1 MVTSAGDSQ
10 LQDQAFS
17 ERRLGLMILEN
28 KNGAALAAGIPHL
41 QAALEIWRKLA
52 WATRIAELQIDLG
65 NLHRKAG
72 NHAESAK
79 EFSQAMTVFAG
90 ANDERAIDAAVLA
103 GNAFLDLNQQ
113 VEALAVL
120 GRAAEL
126 ADERNDHLRIA
137 AVQIDLG
144 RAQVAAGNAPA
155 ALAAAERAMKIFGSF
170 KRKGEVARCHE
181 LYANA
186 HTVAGNSV
194 EAVHHFE
201 LAAQIQTELARP
213 VEAGEVLGRLADWHR
228 DHSDLPAAE
237 AVLDRALAMYTQT
250 GKNGLVAHTLR
261 RLGTIHAKRG
271 EPDKAGARY
280 ARSLELCRSLNDHE
294 GTSRTLYLLGAADIR
309 AGRVDEGLVKLNESI
324 AAAEQANQPGLVE
337 PALAAIAR
345 VHRSRGEHDA
355 ALAVMQRWVEVLK
368 KQGDRAD
375 ALQVLG
381 SIAEIY
387 QDKGAWEEAEAHLQ
401 RLVRVTAT
409 PVDRDLHARALR
421 QLGTAE
427 ARRGAWGEARAHLT
441 EALETMSEASSET
454 RAALS
459 AQVGHVCLQQAD
471 AMMRRGEHRKV
482 GSGGHPDYLLVS
494 VDHLQIAERL
504 LRESGDEQALA
515 KVLVD
520 LGNAKA
526 LLGRTEEAKNAFEQA
541 ADACEKQGDVRAT
554 TIIRRATQK
563 L

>member
-1 MVTSAGDSQ
+1 MATSAGDSQ

-41 QAALEIWRKLA
+41 QAALDIWRKLA

-79 EFSQAMTVFAG
+79 EFSQAMTAFAG

-194 EAVHHFE
+194 GWPIGIAITVICQPPRPSSIAPWRCTLRLEKMAWWHTPCGVWAPSTRS
-201 LAAQIQTELARP
+201 AASPTRQPHAM
-213 VEAGEVLGRLADWHR
+213 
-228 DHSDLPAAE
+228 PAAW
-237 AVLDRALAMYTQT
+237 
-250 GKNGLVAHTLR
+250 NCVA
-261 RLGTIHAKRG
+261 A
-271 EPDKAGARY
+271 
-280 ARSLELCRSLNDHE
+280 
-294 GTSRTLYLLGAADIR
+294 
-309 AGRVDEGLVKLNESI
+309 
-324 AAAEQANQPGLVE
+324 
-337 PALAAIAR
+337 
-345 VHRSRGEHDA
+345 
-355 ALAVMQRWVEVLK
+355 
-368 KQGDRAD
+368 
-375 ALQVLG
+375 
-381 SIAEIY
+381 
-387 QDKGAWEEAEAHLQ
+387 
-401 RLVRVTAT
+401 
-409 PVDRDLHARALR
+409 
-421 QLGTAE
+421 
-427 ARRGAWGEARAHLT
+427 
-441 EALETMSEASSET
+441 
-454 RAALS
+454 
-459 AQVGHVCLQQAD
+459 
-471 AMMRRGEHRKV
+471 
-482 GSGGHPDYLLVS
+482 
-494 VDHLQIAERL
+494 
-504 LRESGDEQALA
+504 
-515 KVLVD
+515 
-520 LGNAKA
+520 
-526 LLGRTEEAKNAFEQA
+526 
-541 ADACEKQGDVRAT
+541 
-554 TIIRRATQK
+554 
-563 L
+563 